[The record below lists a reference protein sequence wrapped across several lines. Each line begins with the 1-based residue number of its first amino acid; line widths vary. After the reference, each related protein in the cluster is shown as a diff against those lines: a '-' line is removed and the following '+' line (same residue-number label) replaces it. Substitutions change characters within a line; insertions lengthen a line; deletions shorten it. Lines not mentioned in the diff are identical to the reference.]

1 MAALLTF
8 TGDSGTGKT
17 TLMDAL
23 LKDPLF
29 QAVRSTTTR
38 PRRLTDKPWEYEH
51 IHEEDFL
58 DLLYGGALLWH
69 TCNFGNYYG
78 TRRSAVDGV
87 LGAEYH
93 GILNII
99 PNCVPKLLSYTA
111 EVVPFFMVTPP
122 VEVMRARMQERGDS
136 QEAIA
141 RRLEDS
147 GRWEEEARASGISYR
162 FIENRGTI
170 EQALEQV
177 HRHLRE
183 YNSR

>member
-17 TLMDAL
+17 TLVDAL
-23 LKDPLF
+23 LKNPLF

-69 TCNFGNYYG
+69 TRNFGNYYG
-78 TRRSAVDGV
+78 TRRSAVDEA

-93 GILNII
+93 GVLNIT
-99 PNCVPKLLSYTA
+99 PNCVPILLSYTA

-122 VEVMRARMQERGDS
+122 VEVMRAN
-136 QEAIA
+136 
-141 RRLEDS
+141 
-147 GRWEEEARASGISYR
+147 ARAGRFSTGYR
-162 FIENRGTI
+162 QKAGRFWAMGRGSTSFRNF
-170 EQALEQV
+170 V
-177 HRHLRE
+177 
-183 YNSR
+183 